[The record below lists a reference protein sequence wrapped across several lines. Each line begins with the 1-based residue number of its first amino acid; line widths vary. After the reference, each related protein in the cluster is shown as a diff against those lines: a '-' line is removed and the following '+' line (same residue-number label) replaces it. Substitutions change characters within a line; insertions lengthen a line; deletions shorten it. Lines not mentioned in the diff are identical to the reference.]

1 MKYILIILISLF
13 ISSQA
18 IALDSFEV
26 INKGKIIAQTTHTLD
41 IKGRYSI
48 TERHRADAFFVI
60 YKKALFKCN
69 TLFDKLTCMK
79 LDSRPALDA
88 RNKPIP
94 D

>member
-1 MKYILIILISLF
+1 MKIIITLLLALF

-26 INKGKIIAQTTHTLD
+26 INKGKIIAQTEAKFKDVLSTTS
-41 IKGRYSI
+41 Y
-48 TERHRADAFFVI
+48 DAFYVI
-60 YKKALFKCN
+60 YKKSLFKCG
-69 TLFDKLTCMK
+69 TIFDNLTCRK

-88 RNKPIP
+88 RNEPIP